1 MTDPQDAPD
10 PRAAAGGRADFA
22 LPAALLVLALL
33 AAGWGWSAQRARS
46 AAEAGLTTAQT
57 ERDAAVQSAEQSKAE
72 LTQAQAAVGAG
83 EAKVAELE
91 QQVQALDELLA
102 EANIDLGRMR
112 AELASRP
119 AAAPPPSAEAAP
131 AVAAEQAEESTSRP
145 QPEIAAVEPAAAPPS
160 ATPAAPPP
168 EPDTLTITF
177 AVNSSFLPD
186 DLNGRLRALAQK
198 LEPERSY
205 EVRLVGAVGSG
216 DVAGRSADEARRYN
230 RWMAERRVDRV
241 ADYLQRTAKSRE
253 LKIERGYAAND
264 PSRQVKVE
272 VTPVID

>member
-1 MTDPQDAPD
+1 MTDPQDAPE
-10 PRAAAGGRADFA
+10 PGAATSGRAGFA
-22 LPAALLVLALL
+22 LPAALLLLALL

-46 AAEAGLTTAQT
+46 AAETTLTAAQA
-57 ERDAAVQSAEQSKAE
+57 ERDAAMQSAEQSKAE

-83 EAKVAELE
+83 AAKVAELE

-102 EANIDLGRMR
+102 EANTDLGRVR

-119 AAAPPPSAEAAP
+119 AAAPQPSAEAAP
-131 AVAAEQAEESTSRP
+131 AVAAEQAEESTSQP
-145 QPEIAAVEPAAAPPS
+145 QPTIAEVEPAAAPPS
-160 ATPAAPPP
+160 AAPAAPPP

-186 DLNGRLRALAQK
+186 DLNGRLRSLAQK
-198 LEPERSY
+198 LQPDRSY
-205 EVRLVGAVGSG
+205 AVRLVGAVGSG

-241 ADYLQRTAKSRE
+241 ADYLQRTAKASE
-253 LKIERGYAAND
+253 LKIARSYAAND
-264 PSRQVKVE
+264 ASRQVKVE